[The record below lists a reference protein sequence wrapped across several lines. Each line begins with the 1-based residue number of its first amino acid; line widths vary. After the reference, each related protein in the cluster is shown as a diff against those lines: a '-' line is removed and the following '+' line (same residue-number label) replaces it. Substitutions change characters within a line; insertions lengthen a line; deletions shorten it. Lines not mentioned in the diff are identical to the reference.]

1 MTRNL
6 LIKCQV
12 EENTFSGSGRSNA
25 VQSVER
31 NIQTIMHPTAAS
43 HIKTLCKL
51 MKYQHNAL

>member
-31 NIQTIMHPTAAS
+31 NIQTIMHPTAPS

-51 MKYQHNAL
+51 MKY